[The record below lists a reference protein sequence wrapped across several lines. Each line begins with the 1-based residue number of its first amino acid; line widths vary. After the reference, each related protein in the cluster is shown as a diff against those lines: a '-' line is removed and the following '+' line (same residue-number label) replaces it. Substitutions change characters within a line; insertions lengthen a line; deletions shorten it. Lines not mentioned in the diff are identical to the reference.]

1 MKKIIPLL
9 LFLFC
14 HFLPTFWA
22 QNPTPYSPAR
32 SSISNQNNFI
42 LKWNHGSLP
51 FLYDVEV
58 DTFMHF
64 PAPMLF
70 TNIAADSLIFT
81 TNSTKTH
88 YWRVRHAGQ
97 NNNSSTYWFR
107 YFDPVLAGGLQGWF
121 SALNI
126 SQANN
131 SSLQNWN
138 SLAVTALASNANAA
152 TSPTYLSSGGPGN
165 KPMVKFSGGL
175 KQLTTNITGA
185 QIAHTDPISFYFLGK
200 LLPQAQPYGFIFTM
214 ANFALYTPLQQNRA
228 AYNHN
233 ANATFLWASNGS
245 TGQPQYFITSSGNAN
260 TWRFFTAIDN
270 TVQAKVFRNSIPV
283 GSSASAVYSINP
295 AAPIIL
301 GSNVN
306 YNNNASLATSQMEV
320 AEMLFFN
327 ADHNDSTR
335 ILLEKYLIQRY
346 LPPVNLGKDTSI
358 NPLCG
363 SILLRAGDGFSSYLW
378 STGSTSANLTVNA
391 PGTYW
396 VSVQD
401 GYGHSY
407 TDTINIGSQSSFNQP
422 PASVYFCQNDSFIW
436 QTNLPDAQY
445 DFLWST
451 GSTDSSLTI
460 TSPGAYFVQITETS
474 TSCTFTSDTVQ
485 FIMDPFPNAGLGNDT
500 TLCINNDLF
509 LNMPTQPG
517 STFLWSTGDTS
528 EQINLS
534 SGGTYWVH
542 ATNENGC
549 TARDTIQVNI
559 SGTAPDIDFSMQ
571 NRCENVSSQFSY
583 TSNMNPISFLWNF
596 GDGNNSTQ
604 VNPTHSYLNPGN
616 YPVSLFLLADNGC
629 GNLITKNV
637 AINPKP
643 ILQFH
648 YSDTCVNDSVVFIG
662 QATPLAGGIAS
673 VLWDF
678 NDPASGIN
686 NQSDSLYSKHVYALP
701 GNYFVTLNISN
712 DSGCT
717 AQLTQPVSIKD
728 GAYPDFDYSGH
739 CFQAPT
745 LFTNNSQFAPGV
757 SPLSYT
763 WYMGNGS
770 SSGLFS
776 PQITYN
782 LPDTYAV
789 TLRVTTNNQCKAY
802 KTILVPVMHGVE
814 ADFDMPDSICSGV
827 KIPFQNLSYG
837 INDSISEHIWR
848 MGSTAQLSG
857 PAPDFAFQQ
866 AGNRIVRLINKTA
879 AGCRDSVQYSIE
891 VLPKPQADFSIS
903 NSYGTAPLE
912 VSFTYSG
919 QGAQQYYWD
928 FGNGENS
935 SLMQPNPVIYDS
947 DGIYEVQLQVW
958 NQYACSDSGSLSIQ
972 VGPRLMD
979 AEWYSLQCIEQN
991 NLISYSGYLI
1001 NTGSEALEELEF
1013 GAHIDYD
1020 KGFREKWSGNL
1031 ASGQGMTYTY
1041 TGQSPV
1047 LQGDLKKFCCV
1058 EVYFTDA
1065 ENQLQKR
1072 SKCAPISSENWIGYP
1087 YPNPA
1092 NSFIKID
1099 AILSE
1104 DKNLPIRISDLS
1116 GKIVYTSEHAGQKGL
1131 QEIQI
1136 PVHNLARGMYIL
1148 QIDGQVHKF
1157 IVDK

>member
-1 MKKIIPLL
+1 MKRPSFSLIVCFLL
-9 LFLFC
+9 SISIAL
-14 HFLPTFWA
+14 A
-22 QNPTPYSPAR
+22 QNPDPYSPAR
-32 SSISNQNNFI
+32 GTITKDNSLILRWNKGISA
-42 LKWNHGSLP
+42 LP
-51 FLYDVEV
+51 VDVEI
-58 DTFMHF
+58 DTF
-64 PAPMLF
+64 PTF
-70 TNIAADSLIFT
+70 TTAQIFSNILTDSLIFSA
-81 TNSTKTH
+81 NSAKP
-88 YWRVRHAGQ
+88 YFWRVKNSGQ
-97 NNNSSTYWFR
+97 NNYSSTYDFL
-107 YFDPVLAGGLQGWF
+107 YFNPSQAGGLKGWF

-126 SQANN
+126 SQSNN

-138 SLAVTALASNANAA
+138 SLAVSASANNPNVAQ
-152 TSPTYLSSGGPGN
+152 SPKYFNSGGLAN
-165 KPMVKFSGGL
+165 KPMVKFTPGVCH
-175 KQLTTNITGA
+175 LTTSINGTDLPN
-185 QIAHTDPISFYFLGK
+185 TDPISFYFIGK
-200 LLPQAQPYGFIFTM
+200 LMPQTQANGFIFSIG
-214 ANFALYTPLQQNRA
+214 NFTTYTPNNNNRTA
-228 AYNHN
+228 FNHN
-233 ANATFLWASNGS
+233 QVGSFSFRSMGSAGATLYFLVDPSPNIW
-245 TGQPQYFITSSGNAN
+245 QQYRGV
-260 TWRFFTAIDN
+260 DN
-270 TVQAKVFRNSIPV
+270 TTQARIYRNGNQV
-283 GSSASAVYSINP
+283 NTGNSSVYNINP
-295 AAPIIL
+295 SSPLMLGGNINNWNSSTYS
-301 GSNVN
+301 GSN
-306 YNNNASLATSQMEV
+306 MEV

-327 ADHNDSTR
+327 IEHNDSIAR
-335 ILLEKYLIQRY
+335 QIEKVLIQQY
-346 LPPVNLGKDTSI
+346 LPPVNLGKDTAI

-363 SILLRAGDGFSSYLW
+363 LHTLDAGQGYFSYLW
-378 STGSTSANLTVNA
+378 STGSTNSSIQVGQM
-391 PGTYW
+391 GTYW
-396 VSVQD
+396 VEVQD
-401 GYGHSY
+401 GYGHTYS
-407 TDTINIGSQSSFNQP
+407 DTIRIGNLSPFNQLP
-422 PASVYFCQNDSFIW
+422 PNQIACEGTPFIW

-616 YPVSLFLLADNGC
+616 YAVSLFLLADNGC
-629 GNLITKNV
+629 GNLITKNI

-643 ILQFH
+643 LLQFH

-879 AGCRDSVQYSIE
+879 AGCRDSVQYNIE
-891 VLPKPQADFSIS
+891 VLPGPQADFSIS

-958 NQYACSDSGSLSIQ
+958 DQFACSDSGSLSIQ

-1001 NTGSEALEELEF
+1001 NTGSEALQELEF

-1041 TGQSPV
+1041 TGQSPI

-1092 NSFIKID
+1092 NAYIKLD
-1099 AILSE
+1099 VILSE

-1136 PVHNLARGMYIL
+1136 PVHSLARGMYIL
-1148 QIDGQVHKF
+1148 QIDGQVQKF